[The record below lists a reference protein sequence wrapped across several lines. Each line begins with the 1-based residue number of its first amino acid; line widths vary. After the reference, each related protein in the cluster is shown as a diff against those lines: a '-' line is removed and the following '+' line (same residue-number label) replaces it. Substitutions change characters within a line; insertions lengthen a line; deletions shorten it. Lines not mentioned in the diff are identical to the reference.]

1 MAYNVDDFNRILAD
15 INAKI
20 DSLAADGEENAV
32 LISSLKNAFDNKNN
46 VEIERL
52 EEFSDDLNELR
63 TLLENS
69 QQSGDYRQM
78 LDELKNLQQTFR
90 TEIMNMAFDKNS
102 VLENIKDDI
111 VKVFEKSAFL
121 EELYPAKNSEKIEIV
136 RNAICEKITEVQN
149 NIDAHIK
156 IDYEMLAQAIG
167 ALYGVIEKSKSE
179 MKEELKNSTPE
190 NLTTYISQILYGV
203 NNFSQLLN
211 SFKENI
217 SSNLSEYLTSINSAL
232 GEFVENIQNSQGNL
246 REGLIDDYSQKVQNL
261 LDELSDRLNTCF
273 ANQTSEMKAVNE
285 KIILKIDTVSD
296 IVNNVSAKADE
307 ISLNIR
313 TNLSNQIGDLKT
325 DILSISGSVDKAKDE
340 MVQSSNEN
348 LSQIMT
354 GINDNSRNINDFKE
368 NVAVHLSEYLSAIKD
383 ALKTFSE
390 DLTLAQEGLHSEIID
405 NQTEELQKLLAD
417 VEKLDA
423 DLAQKDVNYKGYIDE
438 KIDEVHNYLVNL
450 EDMLSSSSIGVE
462 NSIKEKI
469 SQLEELVN
477 KNSSYKDEKLDIIAE
492 KVDLAGVVLEN
503 VSGKTDEQIS
513 TIREIKTLISS
524 VFEEIQKNQ
533 ETIQSDLSL
542 NKDNSKII
550 EDGLCEKLRVLGTSL
565 AELNEKHKFDTDE
578 KIVGITSLISELK
591 DLLEQTSSNN
601 FNELSD
607 KIAYIQTGFNESFA
621 AYESNINALQEKLGE
636 YTNAADQIYVLTN
649 SKLDGSLAEVLVV
662 KENVEEIYNKIISAD
677 LDKYAVFDKK
687 FDEILNTFNGLSE
700 NIEDLKGNFTE
711 NVKSTI
717 KDNIDF
723 VDNGLS
729 FISQNLYE
737 IKENLN
743 DGSNLLSSN
752 ELEEKITLIKDEL
765 SLIHTDIVE
774 AVKEKGEA
782 LSCEFAQV
790 KEAADKYLAF
800 GFEELVEEI
809 KNQIQLSYL
818 NLLSELNDNL
828 TDNQEAY
835 LKIESTYKDIVARCS
850 ALESSIADF
859 TSNNMELMSATLSAV
874 DNNVKANLD
883 KTNQMFDQWQASFD
897 ELGKA
902 ISENRSDYRHSLAE
916 LLDEIDKTLEEK
928 LLLNQKDLQDY
939 MALLWENPKFVQLI
953 ESSSQDTAQRFE
965 ELKLQISEGFAL
977 QDNSEL
983 TESVKKIL
991 HDSIQILN
999 DKFTIIDTKIDI
1011 LSQADNTEILDEI
1024 EETSEKVILS
1034 LKELNDKIDKYSD
1047 SNNLNEIKSVNS
1059 DCEEI
1064 RKSLS
1069 ELHSKVDILAMNDNT
1084 ELEDDISDVSE
1095 RLMGSL
1101 KELHAKVD
1109 ILAMSDSNDYTD
1121 NFSELSEKFSD
1132 AVLKLQEKFD
1142 NISTS
1147 NDDDINAG
1155 LKELS
1160 EKIMSSL
1167 AELQAKTDVL
1177 AMSDNSD
1184 LSDAVDGLA
1193 ENIGNAS
1200 DKILDDIDKLHQKVD
1215 ILAMSDNSEIIDTI
1229 DKLHQKV
1236 DMLAQEDN
1244 SAIQDDIDEIKDIIR
1259 SQQKLFDSSL
1269 DDEISAKLEDIIQT
1283 LCNSDD
1289 KIAKTLE
1296 LLHNKVDILAMTDD
1310 SDIKDEIQDIK
1321 DLIERQKDYFKKDE
1335 NDEKSAE
1342 ITTHLEKLISE
1353 INKIE
1358 KNISELDLDKNS
1370 QDIKDS
1376 VMTAMLSAMD
1386 QVSFVE
1392 ETEEIKDF
1400 VEEKTNAINQTLLE
1414 VKKQLNNISNSGDD
1428 MDLYSY
1434 TLQDVES
1441 DIAKL
1446 RLTLNEL
1453 SSSTAST
1460 NEFGV
1465 ISNNI
1470 GKIAKAVE
1478 QLQAASALHMNNAD
1492 LKTDFSKLSEDILS
1506 LSTRTNKILL
1516 DSNESQRIMNLS
1528 LKEFETRTEQL
1539 RTRLDE
1545 IDNKK
1550 IDSRLSLIEQKVDE
1564 SVSSTN
1570 ILRNVMIYL
1579 GEWMDGTSQTIS
1591 SIYDKSSKAAS
1602 THELIEDLKL
1612 AVPNEAELVKA
1623 VERRF
1628 EEQELRIDRLEQ
1640 KLEKALDLL
1649 SGYDENII
1657 NAKMDRIDKHLEKL
1671 TGNIEKLTAY
1681 VDEE

>member
-69 QQSGDYRQM
+69 PQSGDYRQM

-121 EELYPAKNSEKIEIV
+121 KELYPAKISEKIEPV
-136 RNAICEKITEVQN
+136 RNAVCEKITEVQN

-156 IDYEMLAQAIG
+156 TDYDMLAQSIG
-167 ALYGVIEKSKSE
+167 ALYGVIEKFKNE
-179 MKEELKNSTPE
+179 MKDELKNSTPE

-217 SSNLSEYLTSINSAL
+217 SANLSEYLTSINSAL

-261 LDELSDRLNTCF
+261 LDELSDRLNKCL
-273 ANQTSEMKAVNE
+273 ANQSSEMKAVNE
-285 KIILKIDTVSD
+285 NIILKIDTVYD

-307 ISLNIR
+307 ISLNIQA
-313 TNLSNQIGDLKT
+313 NLSNQIGDLKT
-325 DILSISGSVDKAKDE
+325 DILSISGSVDRAKDE
-340 MVQSSNEN
+340 MIYSSNET

-354 GINDNSRNINDFKE
+354 GIGDNSRNIDDFKE
-368 NVAVHLSEYLSAIKD
+368 NVAVHLSTIKD
-383 ALKTFSE
+383 ALKTFSQE
-390 DLTLAQEGLHSEIID
+390 LTLAQDGLRSEIID
-405 NQTEELQKLLAD
+405 NQAEELQKLLID

-423 DLAQKDVNYKGYIDE
+423 DLAQKDVNYKCYIDE

-450 EDMLSSSSIGVE
+450 EDMISSSSIGVE

-469 SQLEELVN
+469 SQLEELIN
-477 KNSSYKDEKLDIIAE
+477 KNSSYKDEKLDIITE

-513 TIREIKTLISS
+513 TIREIKTLIAS

-542 NKDNSKII
+542 SKDNSKII
-550 EDGLCEKLRVLGTSL
+550 EEGLCEKLRVLETSL
-565 AELNEKHKFDTDE
+565 AELSDNHKFEISE
-578 KIVGITSLISELK
+578 KIVGITALISELK
-591 DLLEQTSSNN
+591 DLLEQTSRSN

-607 KIAYIQTGFNESFA
+607 KIAYIQTGFNEKFSV
-621 AYESNINALQEKLGE
+621 YEDNINALQEKLRE
-636 YTNAADQIYVLTN
+636 YANSADQIYALTD
-649 SKLDGSLAEVLVV
+649 SKLDGSLAEVIVV

-677 LDKYAVFDKK
+677 LNKVVALDNK
-687 FDEILNTFNGLSE
+687 FDEILSTFGGITG
-700 NIEDLKGNFTE
+700 NIEDLKDNFTE
-711 NVKSTI
+711 NVKSAI

-723 VDNGLS
+723 VDKGLN

-737 IKENLN
+737 IKENMN
-743 DGSNLLSSN
+743 DGSNLLSIN
-752 ELEEKITLIKDEL
+752 EFEEKIALIKDEL

-782 LSCEFAQV
+782 LSREFVSV

-828 TDNQEAY
+828 TDNQDAY
-835 LKIESTYKDIVARCS
+835 LKIENTYKDIVARCS

-897 ELGKA
+897 ELSKA
-902 ISENRSDYRHSLAE
+902 ISENGSDYRHSLAD
-916 LLDEIDKTLEEK
+916 LLDEIYKTLEEK

-939 MALLWENPKFVQLI
+939 MALLWENSKFVQLI
-953 ESSSQDTAQRFE
+953 ESSSKDTAQRFE

-977 QDNSEL
+977 QDNSDL

-1011 LSQADNTEILDEI
+1011 LSQADNTEILDGI

-1084 ELEDDISDVSE
+1084 ELEDDISEVSE

-1101 KELHAKVD
+1101 TELHAKVD

-1121 NFSELSEKFSD
+1121 NFSELSEKLSD
-1132 AVLKLQEKFD
+1132 AVLKLQEKLD
-1142 NISTS
+1142 NISNS
-1147 NDDDINAG
+1147 NDRNINAG
-1155 LKELS
+1155 LKEFS

-1193 ENIGNAS
+1193 ENIDNAS
-1200 DKILDDIDKLHQKVD
+1200 EKILDDINKLHQKVD
-1215 ILAMSDNSEIIDTI
+1215 ILAMSDNSE
-1229 DKLHQKV
+1229 
-1236 DMLAQEDN
+1236 
-1244 SAIQDDIDEIKDIIR
+1244 IQDDIDEIKDIIR

-1296 LLHNKVDILAMTDD
+1296 LLHNKVDILAMTDE

-1321 DLIERQKDYFKKDE
+1321 ELIERQKDYFKKDE

-1342 ITTHLEKLISE
+1342 ITSHLEKLISE

-1358 KNISELDLDKNS
+1358 KNISELDLEKNS

-1441 DIAKL
+1441 DLAKL

-1478 QLQAASALHMNNAD
+1478 QLQAASASHMNNAD

-1506 LSTRTNKILL
+1506 LSTRINKLLL
-1516 DSNESQRIMNLS
+1516 DSNESHRIMNLS
-1528 LKEFETRTEQL
+1528 LKEFENRTEHL
-1539 RTRLDE
+1539 RSRLTE
-1545 IDNKK
+1545 IDNQK
-1550 IDSRLSLIEQKVDE
+1550 IDLRLSFIEQKVEE
-1564 SVSSTN
+1564 SVNTSN
-1570 ILRNVMIYL
+1570 VLKNVMIYL
-1579 GEWMDGTSQTIS
+1579 GEWMDGTSQIIS
-1591 SIYDKSSKAAS
+1591 SIYDKSAKAAS
-1602 THELIEDLKL
+1602 THELIENLKL
-1612 AVPNEAELVKA
+1612 AAPDEPELLKA
-1623 VERRF
+1623 VEKRF

>member
-63 TLLENS
+63 SLLENS
-69 QQSGDYRQM
+69 PQSGDYRQM

-136 RNAICEKITEVQN
+136 RNAVCEKITEVQN

-156 IDYEMLAQAIG
+156 TDYEMLAQAIG
-167 ALYGVIEKSKSE
+167 ALYGVIEKSKNE
-179 MKEELKNSTPE
+179 MKDELKNSTPE

-211 SFKENI
+211 SFKENV

-246 REGLIDDYSQKVQNL
+246 REELIDDYAQKIENL
-261 LDELSDRLNTCF
+261 SDDLSDRLNTCF
-273 ANQTSEMKAVNE
+273 TNQSSEMKAVNE
-285 KIILKIDTVSD
+285 NIIFKIDTVSD
-296 IVNNVSAKADE
+296 ILNNVSAKADE

-340 MVQSSNEN
+340 MIHSSNEN

-390 DLTLAQEGLHSEIID
+390 ELSLAQDGLRSEIID
-405 NQTEELQKLLAD
+405 NQAEELQKLLAD

-423 DLAQKDVNYKGYIDE
+423 DLAQKDVNYKCYIDE
-438 KIDEVHNYLVNL
+438 KIDEIHNYLVNL

-492 KVDLAGVVLEN
+492 KVDIAGVVLEN

-513 TIREIKTLISS
+513 TIKEIKTLISS

-542 NKDNSKII
+542 SKDNSKII
-550 EDGLCEKLRVLGTSL
+550 EEGLCEKLRVLETSL
-565 AELNEKHKFDTDE
+565 AELSNNHKFDTDE
-578 KIVGITSLISELK
+578 KFVGITSLISELK
-591 DLLEQTSSNN
+591 DLLEHTSRSN

-607 KIAYIQTGFNESFA
+607 KIAYIQTGFNESFSI
-621 AYESNINALQEKLGE
+621 YESNINALQEKLGE
-636 YTNAADQIYVLTN
+636 YTKAADQIYVLTN

-677 LDKYAVFDKK
+677 LDKVVGLDNK
-687 FDEILNTFNGLSE
+687 FDEILSTFGGITE

-711 NVKSTI
+711 NVKSVI

-743 DGSNLLSSN
+743 DGSNLLSIN
-752 ELEEKITLIKDEL
+752 EFEEKIALIKDEL

-782 LSCEFAQV
+782 LSREFAPV
-790 KEAADKYLAF
+790 MEAADKYLAF

-818 NLLSELNDNL
+818 NLLSELNENL
-828 TDNQEAY
+828 TDNQDAY

-902 ISENRSDYRHSLAE
+902 ISENRSDYRHSLAD

-1101 KELHAKVD
+1101 NELHAKVD

-1121 NFSELSEKFSD
+1121 NFAELSETLSD
-1132 AVLKLQEKFD
+1132 AVSKLQEKLN

-1147 NDDDINAG
+1147 HDDDINAG

-1167 AELQAKTDVL
+1167 AELQTKTDVL

-1193 ENIGNAS
+1193 ENIDNAS
-1200 DKILDDIDKLHQKVD
+1200 EKILDDINKLHQKVD
-1215 ILAMSDNSEIIDTI
+1215 ILAMSDNSE
-1229 DKLHQKV
+1229 
-1236 DMLAQEDN
+1236 
-1244 SAIQDDIDEIKDIIR
+1244 IQDDIDEIKDIIR

-1321 DLIERQKDYFKKDE
+1321 DLIERQKDYFKNDE

-1358 KNISELDLDKNS
+1358 KNISELDLEKNS

-1470 GKIAKAVE
+1470 GKIAKAIE
-1478 QLQAASALHMNNAD
+1478 QLQAASVSHMNNAD

-1528 LKEFETRTEQL
+1528 LKEFENRTEQL
-1539 RTRLDE
+1539 QTRLDE
-1545 IDNKK
+1545 IDNKE

-1579 GEWMDGTSQTIS
+1579 GEWMDDTSQTIS

-1602 THELIEDLKL
+1602 THKLIEDLKL

-1623 VERRF
+1623 VEKRF

-1657 NAKMDRIDKHLEKL
+1657 NAKIDRIDKHLEKL

>member
-32 LISSLKNAFDNKNN
+32 LISSLKNAFDNKNS

-63 TLLENS
+63 SLLENS

-136 RNAICEKITEVQN
+136 RNAVCEKITEVQN

-156 IDYEMLAQAIG
+156 TDYEMLAQAIG
-167 ALYGVIEKSKSE
+167 ALYGVIEKSKNE
-179 MKEELKNSTPE
+179 MKDELKNSTPE

-211 SFKENI
+211 SFKENV

-246 REGLIDDYSQKVQNL
+246 REELIDDYAQKIENL
-261 LDELSDRLNTCF
+261 SDDLSDRLNTCF
-273 ANQTSEMKAVNE
+273 TNQSSEMKAVNE
-285 KIILKIDTVSD
+285 NIIFKIDTVSD
-296 IVNNVSAKADE
+296 ILNNVSAKADE

-340 MVQSSNEN
+340 MIHSSNEN

-354 GINDNSRNINDFKE
+354 GISDNSRNIDDFKE
-368 NVAVHLSEYLSAIKD
+368 NVAVHLSEYLLAIKD

-390 DLTLAQEGLHSEIID
+390 ELSLAQDGLRSEIID
-405 NQTEELQKLLAD
+405 NQAEELQKLLAD

-423 DLAQKDVNYKGYIDE
+423 DLAQKDVNYKCYIDE
-438 KIDEVHNYLVNL
+438 KIDEIHNYLVNL

-492 KVDLAGVVLEN
+492 KVDIAGVVLEN

-513 TIREIKTLISS
+513 TIKEIKTLISS

-542 NKDNSKII
+542 SKDNSKII
-550 EDGLCEKLRVLGTSL
+550 EEGLCEKLRVLETSL
-565 AELNEKHKFDTDE
+565 AELSNNHKFDTDE
-578 KIVGITSLISELK
+578 KFVGITSLISELK
-591 DLLEQTSSNN
+591 DLLEHTSRSN

-782 LSCEFAQV
+782 LSREFAPV

-897 ELGKA
+897 ELGMA
-902 ISENRSDYRHSLAE
+902 ISENRSDYRHSLAD

-1193 ENIGNAS
+1193 ENIDNAS
-1200 DKILDDIDKLHQKVD
+1200 EKILDDINKLHQKVD
-1215 ILAMSDNSEIIDTI
+1215 ILAMSDNSE
-1229 DKLHQKV
+1229 
-1236 DMLAQEDN
+1236 
-1244 SAIQDDIDEIKDIIR
+1244 IQDDIDEIKDIIR

-1358 KNISELDLDKNS
+1358 KNISELDLEKNS

-1470 GKIAKAVE
+1470 GKIAKAIE
-1478 QLQAASALHMNNAD
+1478 QLQAASVSHMNNAD

-1528 LKEFETRTEQL
+1528 LKEFENRTEQL
-1539 RTRLDE
+1539 QTRLDE
-1545 IDNKK
+1545 IDNKE

-1579 GEWMDGTSQTIS
+1579 GEWMDDTSQTIS

-1623 VERRF
+1623 VEKRF

-1640 KLEKALDLL
+1640 KLETALDLL
-1649 SGYDENII
+1649 AGYDENII
-1657 NAKMDRIDKHLEKL
+1657 NAKIDRIDKHLEKL